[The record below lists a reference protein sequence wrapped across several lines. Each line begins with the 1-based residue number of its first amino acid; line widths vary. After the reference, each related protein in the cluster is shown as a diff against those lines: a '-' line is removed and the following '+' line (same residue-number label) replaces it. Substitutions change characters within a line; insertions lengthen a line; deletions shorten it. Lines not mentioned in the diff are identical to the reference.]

1 MFDKTPLETL
11 FAVPQRNGLTKPERI
26 RGKGVKMLNMGELFS
41 ERRISN
47 LSMDRVPCSE
57 KELLANRLENGDLLF
72 ARQSL
77 TFEGA
82 GQCSIFLKD
91 EEDVVFESHLI
102 RCRFDKSKADPL
114 YYFYFFESKY
124 GKQRI
129 GSIVEQV
136 AAAGIRGSDLIKLP
150 VFVPSLSD
158 QKTIA
163 QILSTLDDKIEVNKK
178 MNKKLEE
185 IAKNLFKSWFIDF
198 DPVKAKAAGKPLGLP
213 KEINDL
219 FPNSFEDSK
228 IGKIPKNW
236 KIGKIEEIAKK
247 ISDRYKKE
255 DNWSEEKLI
264 DLSRM
269 PSNSIS
275 LNSFGKGK
283 ELSTSICRFKKYDFL
298 FGSIRPYFYKSGIC
312 PFDGV
317 SNTSV
322 FILRGINMFDREF
335 LYFYSS
341 NDITFKK
348 SIQYS
353 NGTKMPI
360 ISWKDFK
367 EFCFALPNEELRK
380 YFSKITKPIVE
391 KIIYNIEEQE
401 ILEKMRDKI
410 LPKLISGEL
419 EISNVN
425 KIIQSTVL

>member
-1 MFDKTPLETL
+1 MNTISLLDSVSEIIDNRGKTCPTSEYGIALIATNCVKSSNL
-11 FAVPQRNGLTKPERI
+11 FPTKERI
-26 RGKGVKMLNMGELFS
+26 RYVNQHTFDNWFRGHPQPGDIMFVNKGSPGEVCL
-41 ERRISN
+41 
-47 LSMDRVPCSE
+47 VPNEVDFCFAQDMVALRANKE
-57 KELLANRLENGDLLF
+57 K
-72 ARQSL
+72 
-77 TFEGA
+77 
-82 GQCSIFLKD
+82 I
-91 EEDVVFESHLI
+91 
-102 RCRFDKSKADPL
+102 DPL
-114 YYFYFFESKY
+114 YFFAVLRSQKVKKMIQNMHVGTMIPHFKKTDFKKIDLPLPSRKIQEFIGNYYYSCSK
-124 GKQRI
+124 KIHLNKKSNQNLEK
-129 GSIVEQV
+129 IV
-136 AAAGIRGSDLIKLP
+136 
-150 VFVPSLSD
+150 
-158 QKTIA
+158 KTI
-163 QILSTLDDKIEVNKK
+163 
-178 MNKKLEE
+178 
-185 IAKNLFKSWFIDF
+185 FKSWFVNF
-198 DPVKAKAAGKPLGLP
+198 DPVKAKAAGKPSGLP

-219 FPNSFEDSK
+219 FPDSFEDSK
-228 IGKIPKNW
+228 IGKIPKGW
-236 KIGKIEEIAKK
+236 KMGKIEEIAKK
-247 ISDRYKKE
+247 ISEKYKKE
-255 DNWSEEKLI
+255 DNWSEERLI

-275 LNSFGKGK
+275 LNSFGKGE
-283 ELSTSICRFKKYDFL
+283 ELSTSVCRFRKYDFL

-419 EISNVN
+419 KISNVN
-425 KIIQSTVL
+425 KII